1 MLLFAVILQLVA
13 GVAAAYAPSYGLFTF
28 IRLLV
33 GMAVGGTMVIGFVL
47 LMEYVGTKW
56 RVTVSS
62 LYHVP
67 FNMGHMLLPVFGYFF
82 RDYVNF
88 QLAISVPSVILL
100 VYFCVLPET
109 ARWLIAVKRTDEAIQ
124 LLERIAKM

>member
-1 MLLFAVILQLVA
+1 MLCAVILQIVT

-28 IRLLV
+28 IRLLI
-33 GMAVGGTMVIGFVL
+33 GMSVGGTMVIGFVIM
-47 LMEYVGTKW
+47 MEYVGTKC

-67 FNMGHMLLPVFGYFF
+67 FNMGHMLLPIFGYFF
-82 RDYVNF
+82 RDYANF
-88 QLAISVPSVILL
+88 QMAISIPSVILL
-100 VYFCVLPET
+100 LYFCLLPET
-109 ARWLIAVKRTDEAIQ
+109 ARWLVAAKHTEEAIQ